1 MVQKMIVVGGGSAG
15 FMAALALKVKLP
27 HLRVGVIRSKEI
39 GIIGVGEG
47 STVPLTNF
55 LHGFLKADFRMLL
68 KVAQP
73 TWKLGLRFL
82 WGPRPHFYYPF
93 GPQMDFTPH
102 ALPRNIAFYCDQDM
116 EHATVEMSMMA
127 QEKVFFPDRD
137 GRPRLHNNIAYHFE
151 NEKFVA
157 YLEAFAT
164 HAGIEILEDT
174 IRNVRRDEGGVAG
187 LDLASGKTESAD
199 LYVDCSGFK
208 SLLLGDTLK
217 EPFVSYKGSLACD
230 RAVVG
235 GWDRTTEPIHPYT
248 TSESMDGGWAWQIE
262 HVNRI
267 NRGYVYSS
275 AFISDEEAEREFRH
289 KNPRVG
295 PTRIVKFV
303 SGRYERAW
311 VGNVVAIGNSAGFVE
326 PLEATALG
334 MIGTRG
340 QLLAQVLMETE
351 GRILPFEQ
359 DLYNASHRRAWDTIR
374 DFLACHYRFNH
385 HLTTP
390 FWRHCQSETDLAG
403 AKPMAEYYQEYG
415 PTGTWGPML
424 VDPLCGFGPNGYL
437 MILVGQKVPY
447 QRPYTPTPQER
458 EAWAKLVQQNI
469 ATARGAMTV
478 PQALRALGVKD
489 VPPDP
494 PGAAPQPRVAHA

>member
-1 MVQKMIVVGGGSAG
+1 MVRKVIVVGGGSAG

-27 HLRVGVIRSKEI
+27 DLRVVVIRSKDI

-47 STVPLTNF
+47 STVPLTHF

-68 KVAQP
+68 KIAQP

-102 ALPRNIAFYCDQDM
+102 VLPRNIAYYCDGGDM
-116 EHATVEMSMMA
+116 DHATVEMSMMA
-127 QEKVFFPDRD
+127 QDKAFFRAPD
-137 GRPRLHNNIAYHFE
+137 GTPRLHNNVAYHFE

-164 HAGIEILEDT
+164 HSGVEILEDT
-174 IRNVRRDEGGVAG
+174 IREVKQDERGVTG
-187 LDLASGKTESAD
+187 LLLASGRSESAD

-208 SLLLGDTLK
+208 SLLLGETLK
-217 EPFVSYKGSLACD
+217 EPFVSYRASLFCD

-248 TSESMDGGWAWQIE
+248 TSESMSAGWCWQIE
-262 HVNRI
+262 HVRRI

-275 AFISDEEAEREFRH
+275 AFISDEEAEREFRQ
-289 KNPRVG
+289 KNPKVTQTRV
-295 PTRIVKFV
+295 VKFV
-303 SGRYERAW
+303 SGRYQRAW
-311 VGNVVAIGNSAGFVE
+311 VKNVVAIGNASGFVE

-334 MIGTRG
+334 LIGTRS
-340 QLLAQVLMETE
+340 QLVAQMLTE
-351 GRILPFEQ
+351 CDRQIVPDQVE
-359 DLYNASHRRAWDTIR
+359 LYNLHHARAWDTVR

-385 HLTTP
+385 HLATP
-390 FWRHCQSETDLAG
+390 FWRHCQAETDLAG
-403 AKPMAEYYQEYG
+403 GRAMAEYYQEYG
-415 PTGTWGPML
+415 PTGTWGPLL

-437 MILVGQKVPY
+437 TILVGQKVPHK
-447 QRPYTPTPQER
+447 RPYTPSESER
-458 EAWAKLVQQNI
+458 QVWAKFVRNNLE
-469 ATARGAMTV
+469 TARTAMTV
-478 PQALRALGVKD
+478 AEALRALGVAD
-489 VPPDP
+489 VPGIVARE
-494 PGAAPQPRVAHA
+494 PGRRVPA